1 MKLEQIRNE
10 IATGRLDKILEQQCG
25 CRGKAAADIYRKRIL
40 SACDGFEDAFG
51 ADRDVFL
58 FSVGGRT
65 EVSGNHTDH
74 NRGKVLCAAVDLDII
89 AVAAVRSDDTVRV
102 KSQGFPM
109 DTVSAVDTEAPCDEK
124 RFSSG
129 ALIAG
134 VRHAFKENGYTDGGF
149 DAYTTSAVLKGS
161 GLSSSAAFEV
171 MIGNILNHLYNGG
184 EIQPEKLAEM
194 AQYAENVFFGKPC
207 GLMDQMACAVGG
219 FIYIDFAR
227 KCSPFVEKLDFDP
240 EDFGLRLCIVDT
252 KCDHSDLNGEYA
264 AIPAEMKSVAAQF
277 GREVLREVDEE
288 ELLNCCGMVR
298 RQCGDR
304 AFLRA
309 MHFMEENERVERQR
323 SALKHKDAAV
333 FMKLVEE
340 SGDSSYK
347 FLQNIYAPGDP
358 KHQGVAVALCIAQ
371 KLLSDA
377 GGVCRIHGGGFAGT
391 IQAFVPESSI
401 EDFRSG
407 MEKLCGAGACHV
419 LSLRRGG
426 ALRLL

>member
-25 CRGKAAADIYRKRIL
+25 CRGKAAADIHRQRIL

-194 AQYAENVFFGKPC
+194 AQFAENVFFGKPC

-277 GREVLREVDEE
+277 GRKVLR
-288 ELLNCCGMVR
+288 
-298 RQCGDR
+298 
-304 AFLRA
+304 
-309 MHFMEENERVERQR
+309 ERQR

-377 GGVCRIHGGGFAGT
+377 DGVCRIHGGGFAGT

-419 LSLRRGG
+419 LSVRRDG